1 MRTKAAAQLSRFII
15 SAPDPLLPV
24 ADGQIVMN
32 AEPDPKESVTVART
46 LGMVFFT
53 IMSLISV
60 VVFLTDDRLDAF
72 GCILIVA
79 APFGMGA
86 IGYFVGLHN
95 DPTSSD

>member
-1 MRTKAAAQLSRFII
+1 MSTEPARKT
-15 SAPDPLLPV
+15 SA
-24 ADGQIVMN
+24 
-32 AEPDPKESVTVART
+32 TVARS
-46 LGMVFFT
+46 LGLVFFS

-60 VVFLTDDRLDAF
+60 IVFLTEDHLDAI
-72 GCILIVA
+72 GYMLIIA